1 MTLNFLTRY
10 LWSGEGWPAYTQQH
24 VAHGGCCDGQ
34 RAALDSCA
42 MSLSDKGHPPQGK
55 LGTGSLRAP
64 WLPGKVCNCPAGV
77 RKTLPIIP
85 FLTPRADTPA
95 QHPGSSQ
102 HPNPCTAPKTPH
114 GVPRLHTAPE
124 IPRNTSQTTF
134 NIRDLTQ
141 HPRPAQHPGSGG
153 GPAGWEADSGPVAGM
168 AQGLSRHQSARGSSG
183 PWGKAMGREAGSC
196 KLCPHSDPL

>member
-1 MTLNFLTRY
+1 
-10 LWSGEGWPAYTQQH
+10 
-24 VAHGGCCDGQ
+24 
-34 RAALDSCA
+34 

-102 HPNPCTAPKTPH
+102 HPKPCTAPKTPH

-141 HPRPAQHPGSGG
+141 YPRPAQHPGSGR
-153 GPAGWEADSGPVAGM
+153 GPAGWKQTLGLWLAWLRASVDTSQPEGPQDPGERQWAERQDPANSVPIQIPCKDRALDFIKPRTFKFQFHHRPSAM
-168 AQGLSRHQSARGSSG
+168 ALLEPRTTG
-183 PWGKAMGREAGSC
+183 
-196 KLCPHSDPL
+196 